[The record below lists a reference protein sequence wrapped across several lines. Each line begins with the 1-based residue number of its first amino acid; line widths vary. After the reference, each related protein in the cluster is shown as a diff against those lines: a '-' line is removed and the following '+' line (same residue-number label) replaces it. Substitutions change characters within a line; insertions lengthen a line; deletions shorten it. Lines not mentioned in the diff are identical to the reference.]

1 MIDFERLLRVP
12 SVDVEFGFD
21 IPPDGTYIAFS
32 WNTAGEWEI
41 YEGALS

>member
-21 IPPDGTYIAFS
+21 TLPDGSHIAFS
-32 WNTAGEWEI
+32 WNTTGEWEI
-41 YEGALS
+41 YEGELS